1 MRLNIPFAI
10 IPIVYVMEI
19 SLNKIF
25 PKLLIPAKLRI
36 FLVGFT
42 EIENISRGQI
52 LEVYMTNN
60 VEGKLLH
67 FSWN

>member
-1 MRLNIPFAI
+1 
-10 IPIVYVMEI
+10 MEI

-60 VEGKLLH
+60 V
-67 FSWN
+67 